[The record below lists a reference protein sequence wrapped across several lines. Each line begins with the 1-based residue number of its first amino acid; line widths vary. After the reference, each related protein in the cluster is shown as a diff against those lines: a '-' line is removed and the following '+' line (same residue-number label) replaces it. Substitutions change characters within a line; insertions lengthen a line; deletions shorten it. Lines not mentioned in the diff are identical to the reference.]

1 MTNFATN
8 PTQITDNNKKC
19 LWEILVPTVSNEGK
33 PFRVRYHKVWDKKV
47 REISGGLTILQPAKG
62 QWISDSGELFS
73 ERMIPVRVLATK
85 DEIHQIIDYTLK
97 YYNQLA
103 VLAYKISDE
112 VILKNQYDKKK

>member
-1 MTNFATN
+1 MIDFTTN
-8 PTQITDNNKKC
+8 PTQIIDNNKKC

-33 PFRVRYHKVWDKKV
+33 PFRTRYHRVWDKKV

-62 QWISDSGELFS
+62 QWISDSGEFFS

-85 DEIHQIIDYTLK
+85 DEIHQIVDYTLK

-112 VILKNQYDKKK
+112 VILRKAK